1 MNQLQ
6 NRNGKALSVLVVALS
21 VVAAGVTF
29 LFKLYEFVAA
39 STTGIVPG
47 IVTATVLPYF
57 FVSGGFLLLAGWA
70 WAGGHYKNIEQPKP
84 TCSNRKRSTKS
95 RNVATSFF
103 MNERGGWRVAS
114 GR

>member
-1 MNQLQ
+1 MNKSQTQ
-6 NRNGKALSVLVVALS
+6 SGKSLSVLVVALS

-29 LFKLYEFVAA
+29 MFKLYEFVAA

-70 WAGGHYKNIEQPKP
+70 WAGGHYKNIEQPK
-84 TCSNRKRSTKS
+84 RDMLRQEEIYEEQ
-95 RNVATSFF
+95 
-103 MNERGGWRVAS
+103 ERRD
-114 GR
+114 RLFYE

>member
-29 LFKLYEFVAA
+29 LFKLYEFVAV

-57 FVSGGFLLLAGWA
+57 SVSGGFLLLAGWA
-70 WAGGHYKNIEQPKP
+70 WAGGHYKNIEQPK
-84 TCSNRKRSTKS
+84 RDMLKQEEIYEEQ
-95 RNVATSFF
+95 
-103 MNERGGWRVAS
+103 ERR
-114 GR
+114 RQLFYE

>member
-1 MNQLQ
+1 MNKSQTQ
-6 NRNGKALSVLVVALS
+6 NGKTLSVIVVALS

-29 LFKLYEFVAA
+29 MFKLYEFVAA

-70 WAGGHYKNIEQPKP
+70 WAGGHYKNIEQPK
-84 TCSNRKRSTKS
+84 RDML
-95 RNVATSFF
+95 AQEEIYADQ
-103 MNERGGWRVAS
+103 ERREQLFYE
-114 GR
+114 